1 MKHKNSRKCVDMCV
15 NFTKMPNSPYFHEK
29 YITLTHIFQKVVYT
43 CSTHVHTSQFSGSKY
58 TYTYIT
64 HVKVVLCMCAV
75 QDSSLELTFNEKNV
89 KAPCYNSEKTPDL
102 HKLDKK
108 LGRIQDHGCVHIIP
122 CVFFSRDCCLDLI
135 EHCIFYGE
143 NQKQYFF
150 E

>member
-75 QDSSLELTFNEKNV
+75 QDSSLVRTVVTDQNFSSCHFGEEHTSKGYLEAVLLFNST
-89 KAPCYNSEKTPDL
+89 NS
-102 HKLDKK
+102 
-108 LGRIQDHGCVHIIP
+108 GSFI
-122 CVFFSRDCCLDLI
+122 
-135 EHCIFYGE
+135 
-143 NQKQYFF
+143 
-150 E
+150 